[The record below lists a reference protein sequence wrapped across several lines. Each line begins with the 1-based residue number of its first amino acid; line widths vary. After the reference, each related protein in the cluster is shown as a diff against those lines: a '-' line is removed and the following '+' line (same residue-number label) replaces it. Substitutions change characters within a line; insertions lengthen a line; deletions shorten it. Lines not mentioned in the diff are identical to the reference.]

1 MKTKGSALYQHLEPT
16 RTTLLGCLPPQ
27 KALDGEDLLLPSQV
41 AARMIVVE
49 DLGFSL
55 FAHHNGDYVVSYVLA
70 GSVASEYEKI
80 APGDRVSEIDG
91 VLVRGLQVSDVSKLV
106 LHGLQAKPGGTVAL
120 LLCRGKESNLV
131 IMARPS
137 IPPVSPSPLSK
148 ARDSMMHP
156 DLSEM
161 LHPGDL
167 SIAAQPSL
175 NGAHHLDFGD
185 SILAAEQEQE
195 LPRERELTSA
205 EIAELQER
213 SKLDGSQENV
223 HDIANGWERH
233 KDAVRPEPDLN
244 RSNSPLASPRRSPS
258 PQDSSRGVPMEWD
271 TLDI

>member
-16 RTTLLGCLPPQ
+16 RTTVLGCLPPQ
-27 KALDGEDLLLPSQV
+27 KALDGEELLLPSQV

-55 FAHHNGDYVVSYVLA
+55 LAHHNGDYVVSYVLA

-91 VLVRGLQVSDVSKLV
+91 VLVRRLQVSDVSKLL

-167 SIAAQPSL
+167 SMAAQPSL

-185 SILAAEQEQE
+185 SILASEQEQE
-195 LPRERELTSA
+195 LQRERELTSA
-205 EIAELQER
+205 EIAER
-213 SKLDGSQENV
+213 STRKLDGSHELV
-223 HDIANGWERH
+223 HDIANGQQRH
-233 KDAVRPEPDLN
+233 NGATGPEPDLN
-244 RSNSPLASPRRSPS
+244 RSNSPLVSPRRSPS
-258 PQDSSRGVPMEWD
+258 PQDSCRGVPMEWD